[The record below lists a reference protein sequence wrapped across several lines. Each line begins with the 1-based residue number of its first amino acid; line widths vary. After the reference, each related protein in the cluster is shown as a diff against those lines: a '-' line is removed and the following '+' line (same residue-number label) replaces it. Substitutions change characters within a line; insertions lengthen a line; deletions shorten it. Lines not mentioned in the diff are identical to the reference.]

1 MAVSARRPRPGGGQH
16 LGGGEPDLDVVL
28 SHFQQTDMF
37 GVVHVDG
44 SFIIGIDPVLQSAPV
59 LSGKFQDPGEPGSK
73 SGHNGTQSGWKVS
86 RRSLSSCP
94 LVQKILG
101 HHGFDYII
109 VQPK

>member
-1 MAVSARRPRPGGGQH
+1 MGSQRPQAAARGGQH

-59 LSGKFQDPGEPGSK
+59 LSGKFRTRESQA
-73 SGHNGTQSGWKVS
+73 QSQVIMVRKAGGKCLAVHYPAAPSFKKFWVIMA
-86 RRSLSSCP
+86 LIT
-94 LVQKILG
+94 L
-101 HHGFDYII
+101 
-109 VQPK
+109 